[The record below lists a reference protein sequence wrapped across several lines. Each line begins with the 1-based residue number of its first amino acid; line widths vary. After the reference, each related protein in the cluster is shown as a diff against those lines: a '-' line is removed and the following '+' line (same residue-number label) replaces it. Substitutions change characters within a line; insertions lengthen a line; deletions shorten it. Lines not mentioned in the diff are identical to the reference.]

1 MISLERLNK
10 LLPAD
15 MTEPLKKSKYCLI
28 IFLLI
33 CIYSSPLLTAD
44 SSSTGVRIYPGYYF
58 PVNDPVF
65 KPGLGASAAFDFTP
79 LPFLSIFAQGE
90 YVNIGL
96 ENVEPL
102 ALTDGSIGAGLLWQM
117 NDRLTLRTDLMT
129 GIYSVSRNETSISGI
144 SAGTRIEGTYHV
156 SPVLSTSVYGAYRH
170 YAYTP
175 EPFMN
180 SLSIGVGI
188 SINLKEALSRERNIS
203 AEKEEQEPV
212 FPVLYSWYDDNPF
225 SIIKITN
232 NEKNTITDVKTSFYL
247 EQYMGQPKECSSF
260 ESLKPG
266 ESFDVPISAFFKETM
281 LELSEPLNAQAKI
294 IVEYRRLGA
303 KQKAE
308 IPVTMNVFHR
318 NAMSW
323 EDDRRAAAFVSSKDP
338 AALWFSKY
346 VSSIVND
353 RFRMGLNKNM
363 QYAMGIFEALDIYG
377 TNYVIDP
384 SSSYAEIADN
394 STAIDFLQYPYQT
407 LMYRGGDCDDLSIL
421 YSSLLEAI
429 GIDTAFITIPG
440 HIFMAFSSGM
450 TEAEAKE
457 SFYAP
462 ELLIYH
468 DGIAWVPIEITL
480 IKEDFNKAWRIGA
493 KEWNDADSRG
503 TANILPMKESWK
515 IYKPVSI
522 PGAVS
527 RFSLPDETKTAIA
540 FDKTLNNYAER
551 EIRPQIRHYEEL
563 LAVSD
568 TPENRNKLGVLYGK
582 YGMIEQAK
590 TEFTKAARGKDMN
603 AWTNLG
609 NILFIEQKY
618 DEALTYYNYVLSID
632 KKNSLALLGAARCN
646 YELDDFGN
654 SDAMYAS
661 LQKQDAPLS
670 RKYAYLGSFF
680 DTRGRAWS
688 LADRLST
695 TEWSLPPEAPAAP
708 AAPAET
714 ISTEKSAEPAVLH
727 EETDL
732 QEEAQ
737 ESPADEPEAAAA
749 AEDFPLNGNAGL
761 SSMLS
766 LTGEGNNNLAQIPA
780 AAEQPVLEPVLAADE
795 GPADLPVIAVPEEG
809 PSVAVTEDTSP
820 AVIEKTTG
828 EEADKVIETAEAEPG
843 TEQKEI
849 FPVEV
854 PAASLELA
862 LSDIPEAEVPS
873 AGLRGSEI
881 SPDILESEEII
892 KPPAPAVKPVLP
904 EPPSVKEITVIE
916 AEPAAEAPI
925 VEELPAAPVPAA
937 PIPESTETVKT
948 ESPSKTAFPIAL
960 MAFIAAAAAFTA
972 VFAREKLRSL
982 RKKLKS
988 KNRTAEKKK
997 TIINKREGTDYDK
1010 TH

>member
-1 MISLERLNK
+1 
-10 LLPAD
+10 
-15 MTEPLKKSKYCLI
+15 MTESLKKSKYCLI

-65 KPGLGASAAFDFTP
+65 KPGMGASAAFDFTP

-96 ENVEPL
+96 ENIEPL

-266 ESFDVPISAFFKETM
+266 ESFDVPVSAFFKETM

-450 TEAEAKE
+450 TETEAKE

-468 DGIAWVPIEITL
+468 DGTAWVPVEITL

-568 TPENRNKLGVLYGK
+568 TPKNRNKLGVLYGK
-582 YGMIEQAK
+582 YGMILQAK

-632 KKNSLALLGAARCN
+632 KNNSLALLGAARCN

-695 TEWSLPPEAPAAP
+695 TEWSLPP

-714 ISTEKSAEPAVLH
+714 ISTGKKSEPAVQP
-727 EETDL
+727 EEPDP
-732 QEEAQ
+732 QEKVP
-737 ESPADEPEAAAA
+737 ESPADEPETAP

-766 LTGEGNNNLAQIPA
+766 VTGEGNNNLAKIPD
-780 AAEQPVLEPVLAADE
+780 AAEQPALEPVLAAE
-795 GPADLPVIAVPEEG
+795 EKPEAAPAIAVPEAEV
-809 PSVAVTEDTSP
+809 SVAVIENIAP
-820 AVIEKTTG
+820 EVNEKTTDDK
-828 EEADKVIETAEAEPG
+828 ADRVIETAEAGPETEP
-843 TEQKEI
+843 KEI
-849 FPVEV
+849 LPVET
-854 PAASLELA
+854 PTAPMELA
-862 LSDIPEAEVPS
+862 LSDIPETEGLS

-881 SPDILESEEII
+881 SPGILESEEIK
-892 KPPAPAVKPVLP
+892 KPPAPAIKPVLP
-904 EPPSVKEITVIE
+904 KPSSVKEDPVD
-916 AEPAAEAPI
+916 EAPVI
-925 VEELPAAPVPAA
+925 EELPAAPVPAV
-937 PIPESTETVKT
+937 PVPESTETVKT
-948 ESPSKTAFPIAL
+948 ESPSKAAPFIAL
-960 MAFIAAAAAFTA
+960 MAFIAAAAAGTA
-972 VFAREKLRSL
+972 VFVRARLRIL

-988 KNRTAEKKK
+988 KNRKAEKKK
-997 TIINKREGTDYDK
+997 TIINKREVTDYDK